1 MIIMLNGPFGV
12 GKSTVAQLL
21 HDQLPHS
28 MIYDPEIIGIALR
41 DLTLG
46 ISTPA
51 EETDDF
57 QDLALWPSLTVLVAS
72 QLYQHYRR
80 HLIVP
85 MTIVHPA
92 YFATIT
98 AGFASIS
105 PPLHH
110 FCLVASPATV
120 LARLGARGSDSTE
133 WPWRKSQHYIP
144 HFADQRFQIHID
156 TEQQAPDA
164 VVQII
169 MEHIAHDPQGILSE
183 PQGPAAGGGP

>member
-21 HDQLPHS
+21 HHQLPHS
-28 MIYDPEIIGIALR
+28 MIYDPEIIGAALR
-41 DLTLG
+41 ALTDG
-46 ISTPA
+46 IGSPA

-57 QDLALWPSLTVLVAS
+57 QDIALWPSLTVLVAT

-85 MTIVHPA
+85 MTIVHPV
-92 YFATIT
+92 YFATIS

-105 PPLHH
+105 PPLYH
-110 FCLVASPATV
+110 FCLVASPASVYT
-120 LARLGARGSDSTE
+120 RLRARGGDSTE

-144 HFADQRFQIHID
+144 RFTDQRFQIHID
-156 TEQQAPDA
+156 TEQQSPDA
-164 VVQII
+164 IVQVIL
-169 MEHIAHDPQGILSE
+169 EHIAYDQLDTR
-183 PQGPAAGGGP
+183 

>member
-21 HDQLPHS
+21 RDRLPHS
-28 MIYDPEIIGIALR
+28 MIYDPEIIGAALR
-41 DLTLG
+41 ALTHG
-46 ISTPA
+46 IRLPA

-57 QDLALWPSLTVLVAS
+57 QDLALWPRLTVLVATR
-72 QLYQHYRR
+72 LYQHYRR

-98 AGFASIS
+98 AGFAAIS
-105 PPLHH
+105 PLYH

-120 LARLGARGSDSTE
+120 YTRLSARGGDSTE
-133 WPWRKSQHYIP
+133 WPWRKSQHYLP
-144 HFADQRFQIHID
+144 RFTDQRFQFHVD
-156 TEQQAPDA
+156 TEQQSPDA
-164 VVQII
+164 IVQVIL
-169 MEHIAHDPQGILSE
+169 EHIAQDQAE
-183 PQGPAAGGGP
+183 TR

>member
-28 MIYDPEIIGIALR
+28 MIYDPEIIGAALR
-41 DLTLG
+41 ALTHG
-46 ISTPA
+46 IRLPA

-57 QDLALWPSLTVLVAS
+57 QDLALWPRLTVLVAT

-85 MTIVHPA
+85 MTIVHAA

-98 AGFASIS
+98 AGFAAIS
-105 PPLHH
+105 PPLYH

-120 LARLGARGSDSTE
+120 YTRLRGRGVSTE
-133 WPWRKSQHYIP
+133 WPWRKSQHYLP
-144 HFADQRFQIHID
+144 RFADQRFQIHID
-156 TEQQAPDA
+156 TEQQSPDA
-164 VVQII
+164 IVQVIS
-169 MEHIAHDPQGILSE
+169 EHLAQDQAE
-183 PQGPAAGGGP
+183 TR